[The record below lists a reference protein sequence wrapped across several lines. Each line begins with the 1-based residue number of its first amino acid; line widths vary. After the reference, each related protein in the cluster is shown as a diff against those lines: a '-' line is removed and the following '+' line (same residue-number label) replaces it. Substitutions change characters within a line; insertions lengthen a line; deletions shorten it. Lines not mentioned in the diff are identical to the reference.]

1 MNKPLRI
8 LSLGAGVQS
17 STLALMAEHG
27 DIEPIDCAI
36 FADTQSEPKAV
47 MEWLDWLEKQVSF
60 PIYRVTRG
68 SLRDDQLSLRV
79 NGDRT
84 CVKGKIPAY
93 VLSTDLKPSWPHE
106 FAYEDSPEEFIKYV
120 DEFMGPPK
128 YVDVVSKGMFGRKCT
143 ADYKIWAIEKKVK
156 ELLGIKRFSKKSPLL
171 VEQLIGI
178 SVDEAQREK
187 PSNRAEIKH
196 VFPLLDLYMT
206 RNDCLSWMQKHG
218 YPEPPKSAC
227 TFCPFHSDAM
237 WEEIKASPEW
247 ESVVHF
253 ERELQRLAKEDTV
266 TRGVP
271 YLHRD
276 CVPIDQVEFK
286 PKTNKK
292 LHQLNLFGNECSG
305 MCGV

>member
-47 MEWLDWLEKQVSF
+47 MEWLDLLERLVSF
-60 PIYRVTRG
+60 PIYRVGRG
-68 SLRDDQLSLRV
+68 SLRNEQLTLKTSRKTGGTAV
-79 NGDRT
+79 AP
-84 CVKGKIPAY
+84 KIPAF
-93 VLSTDLKPSWPHE
+93 VLNP
-106 FAYEDSPEEFIKYV
+106 
-120 DEFMGPPK
+120 DE
-128 YVDVVSKGMFGRKCT
+128 SKGMFGRKCT
-143 ADYKIWAIEKKVK
+143 ADFKIAPIERKVK
-156 ELLGIKRFSKKSPLL
+156 ELIGVKRFSKKNSIMC
-171 VEQLIGI
+171 EQLIGI

-187 PSNRAEIKH
+187 PSRKREIRNI
-196 VFPLLDLYMT
+196 FPLLDLYMT
-206 RNDCLSWMQKHG
+206 RNDCLNWMQKHG

-276 CVPIDQVEFK
+276 CVPIDQVVFK

>member
-1 MNKPLRI
+1 MTNALITTTNNVANKKLRI

-17 STLALMAEHG
+17 STIALMAEHG
-27 DIEPIDCAI
+27 DIERIDAAI
-36 FADTQSEPKAV
+36 FADTGAEPKAV
-47 MEWLDWLEKQVSF
+47 LEWLTWLESNISF
-60 PIYRVTRG
+60 PVYRVSG
-68 SLRDDQLSLRV
+68 SSLYKDSLTIREIKTGK
-79 NGDRT
+79 NAGKR
-84 CVKGKIPAY
+84 CVPTKIPAF
-93 VLSTDLKPSWPHE
+93 VLN
-106 FAYEDSPEEFIKYV
+106 PEGGV
-120 DEFMGPPK
+120 
-128 YVDVVSKGMFGRKCT
+128 GMFGRKCT
-143 ADYKIWAIEKKVK
+143 SDYKIVHIERQVKK
-156 ELLGIKRFSKKSPLL
+156 LLGIKRFSKKNP
-171 VEQLIGI
+171 VMCEQLIGI

-187 PSNRAEIKH
+187 PSLKAEIKN

-206 RNDCLSWMQKHG
+206 RNDCLNWMKKNG

-237 WEEIKASPEW
+237 WEEVKSSVDW

-276 CVPIDQVEFK
+276 CVPIDQVKFK

-292 LHQLNLFGNECSG
+292 LHQLNLFGNDCSG

>member
-1 MNKPLRI
+1 MNKPMRI

-17 STLALMAEHG
+17 STIALMATHG

-36 FADTQSEPKAV
+36 FADTQAEPKTV

-60 PIYRVTRG
+60 PIYRVTAG
-68 SLRDDQLSLRV
+68 SLYSDQLRLKISKTGKV
-79 NGDRT
+79 
-84 CVKGKIPAY
+84 CVGGKIPAF
-93 VLSTDLKPSWPHE
+93 VKNEIEVFDDDGNVST
-106 FAYEDSPEEFIKYV
+106 AQTI
-120 DEFMGPPK
+120 
-128 YVDVVSKGMFGRKCT
+128 GMFGRKCT
-143 ADYKIWAIEKKVK
+143 ADFKIAPIERKLK
-156 ELLGIKRFSKKSPLL
+156 ELLGIKRFSKRNPIMC
-171 VEQLIGI
+171 EQLIGI

-187 PSNRAEIKH
+187 PSSKAEIKH
-196 VFPLLDLYMT
+196 KFPLLDLYMT
-206 RNDCLSWMQKHG
+206 RNDCLNWMQKHG

-237 WEEIKASPEW
+237 WEEVKASPEW

-253 ERELQRLAKEDTV
+253 ERELQRLAKADTV

-271 YLHRD
+271 YLHRS
-276 CVPIDQVEFK
+276 CMPIDQVEFK

>member
-1 MNKPLRI
+1 MNKPMRI

-47 MEWLDWLEKQVSF
+47 LDWLDWLETKVSF
-60 PIYRVTRG
+60 PIYRVTEG
-68 SLRDDQLSLRV
+68 SLYHDQLTLRTPYE
-79 NGDRT
+79 GRT

-93 VLSTDLKPSWPHE
+93 VLNQD
-106 FAYEDSPEEFIKYV
+106 
-120 DEFMGPPK
+120 G
-128 YVDVVSKGMFGRKCT
+128 SKGMFGRKCT
-143 ADYKIWAIEKKVK
+143 GDYKIRPIEKKVK
-156 ELLGIKRFSKKSPLL
+156 ELLGIKRFNKKNPLMC
-171 VEQLIGI
+171 EQLIGI

-187 PSNRAEIKH
+187 PSQKAEIRH

-206 RNDCLSWMQKHG
+206 RNDCLNWMKKHG

-227 TFCPFHSDAM
+227 TFCPFHSDEM
-237 WEEIKASPEW
+237 WIEVMSSPER
-247 ESVVHF
+247 ESVIHF
-253 ERELQRLAKEDTV
+253 ERELQRLAKIDDL

-271 YLHRD
+271 FLHRS

>member
-47 MEWLDWLEKQVSF
+47 MEWLDWLEKQVRY

-68 SLRDDQLSLRV
+68 SLKNEQLSLKTSRKTGLTAV
-79 NGDRT
+79 AP
-84 CVKGKIPAY
+84 KIPAF
-93 VLSTDLKPSWPHE
+93 VANPDGTQ
-106 FAYEDSPEEFIKYV
+106 
-120 DEFMGPPK
+120 
-128 YVDVVSKGMFGRKCT
+128 GMFGRKCT
-143 ADYKIWAIEKKVK
+143 ADFKIAPIERKIK
-156 ELLGIKRFSKKSPLL
+156 ELIGIKRFSKKNTLM

-187 PSNRAEIKH
+187 PSRKREIRNI
-196 VFPLLDLYMT
+196 FPLLDLYMT
-206 RNDCLSWMQKHG
+206 RNDCLNWMQKHG

-271 YLHRD
+271 YLHRS
-276 CVPIDQVEFK
+276 CVPIDQVAFK

>member
-1 MNKPLRI
+1 MIRI

-36 FADTQSEPKAV
+36 FADTGAEPKAV
-47 MEWLDWLEKQVSF
+47 MEWLDWLEKQLSYPV
-60 PIYRVTRG
+60 YRVSSG
-68 SLRDDQLSLRV
+68 SLYSDQLALR
-79 NGDRT
+79 NPSPGRT

-93 VLSTDLKPSWPHE
+93 VLNADGT
-106 FAYEDSPEEFIKYV
+106 
-120 DEFMGPPK
+120 
-128 YVDVVSKGMFGRKCT
+128 KGMFGRKCT
-143 ADYKIWAIEKKVK
+143 ADYKITPIERKVK
-156 ELLGIKRFSKKSPLL
+156 ELIGIKRFSKKNPLMA
-171 VEQLIGI
+171 EQLIGI

-187 PSNRAEIKH
+187 PSKRAEIRH

-206 RNDCLSWMQKHG
+206 RKDCLNWMESHG
-218 YPEPPKSAC
+218 HPEPPKSAC

-237 WEEIKASPEW
+237 WEEVKSSSEW

-253 ERELQRLAKEDTV
+253 ERELQRLAAEDTV

-276 CVPIDQVEFK
+276 CIPIDQVDFK
-286 PKTNKK
+286 PKTNFK
-292 LHQLNLFGNECSG
+292 LHQLNLFGNECTG